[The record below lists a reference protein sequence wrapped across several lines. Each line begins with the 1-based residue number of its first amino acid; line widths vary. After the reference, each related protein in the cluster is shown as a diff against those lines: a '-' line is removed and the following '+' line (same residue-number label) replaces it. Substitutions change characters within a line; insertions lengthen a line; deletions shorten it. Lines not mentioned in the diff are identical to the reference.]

1 MVLALLALCP
11 REEFECNSFASF
23 LKYEPKPCVRFLT
36 QLETLRWVGIQ

>member
-11 REEFECNSFASF
+11 QEEFECNSFASF

-36 QLETLRWVGIQ
+36 RLETLRWVGIQ